1 MSSHEISKS
10 AHLPFGKC
18 ARFPAGMRSAAKQ
31 CGVWLAEI
39 LKFFK
44 ATPHKACAQI
54 APSGFSSD
62 CTSSTPAGWRPPRR
76 TCAIWRKI
84 CKQDACKAR
93 SAGFVRCCL
102 KSMAYRQHNLKAS
115 KLRSSCKKSAEIC
128 VKRLMIKKFKNP
140 LDKIK
145 QMVYNVWVNKAE
157 SPHSHPPTNK
167 RFSQA
172 RSFNVNKL

>member
-1 MSSHEISKS
+1 MPTLDIKNAAQLIEKAYLQRNVAAWNFKKS
-10 AHLPFGKC
+10 CVCECKR
-18 ARFPAGMRSAAKQ
+18 ARFPLGMRSEAKLN
-31 CGVWLAEI
+31 GVWLMEI

-54 APSGFSSD
+54 APSDFSSD

-93 SAGFVRCCL
+93 SAGFVRCYL

-115 KLRSSCKKSAEIC
+115 KLRSSFKKSAEIC

-140 LDKIK
+140 LDK
-145 QMVYNVWVNKAE
+145 NW
-157 SPHSHPPTNK
+157 
-167 RFSQA
+167 F
-172 RSFNVNKL
+172 FD